1 MSISSR
7 IYIWSLIIPII
18 LSYFY
23 LNNDSEDIKDS
34 DIWTGIVSLLIS
46 VFGLILYITTWFSR
60 SIFSWFIPSLRM
72 IISVLA
78 VYINYS
84 QANKI
89 PIAFS
94 FDDPE
99 KLFQNLTKLSTWI
112 PILHYALAAQ
122 FAFKTIII
130 LILGH
135 PQLIKFKFKRFMQN
149 MRFKRLLR
157 RNR

>member
-1 MSISSR
+1 MLILSR

-46 VFGLILYITTWFSR
+46 VFGLILYTSTWFSR
-60 SIFSWFIPSLRM
+60 PIFSWFIPSLR
-72 IISVLA
+72 ITISLLA
-78 VYINYS
+78 VYINYT
-84 QANKI
+84 QASKI
-89 PIAFS
+89 HNAFN
-94 FDDPE
+94 FNDPE
-99 KLFQNLTKLSTWI
+99 KLIQNLTKFSTWI

-122 FAFKTIII
+122 FVFKTIII
-130 LILGH
+130 LVLGY
-135 PQLIKFKFKRFMQN
+135 PELMKFRFRRFMQN
-149 MRFKRLLR
+149 MRFKRLLK